1 MRRALFL
8 DRDGT
13 ISPEIGF
20 LDDVERVE
28 LLPRAAEAIR
38 LAETAGFVTV
48 LVTNQSGV
56 ARGLFSEARLDEIH
70 GQLQAKLK
78 ESGATLADIYYC
90 PHHPDVGPAGYR
102 KNCRCRKPNPGMLLR
117 AGEEL
122 GLDLKRS
129 YMVGDRVTDIE
140 AGRRAGTRTALVRTG
155 LGDAELRRFDELGV
169 DAPDYVAGDLLA
181 AVRWIVGDCRERV
194 P

>member
-1 MRRALFL
+1 MRRALFM

-13 ISPEIGF
+13 VSPEVGF

-28 LLPRAAEAIR
+28 LLPRSAEAIR
-38 LAETAGFVTV
+38 LATQSGFVTV

-56 ARGLFSEARLDEIH
+56 ARGFFSEARLEEIH
-70 GQLQAKLK
+70 ARLLSLL
-78 ESGATLADIYYC
+78 EDSGAKIDAIYYC

-122 GLDLKRS
+122 GLDLQSS
-129 YMVGDRVTDIE
+129 YMVGDRGGDIE
-140 AGRRAGTRTALVRTG
+140 AGQRAGTRTLLVRTG
-155 LGDAELRRFDELGV
+155 LGVDELERFDELGG
-169 DAPDYVAGDLLA
+169 DRPDHVAGDLLD
-181 AVRWIVGDCRERV
+181 AVRWIVGDRSRQV